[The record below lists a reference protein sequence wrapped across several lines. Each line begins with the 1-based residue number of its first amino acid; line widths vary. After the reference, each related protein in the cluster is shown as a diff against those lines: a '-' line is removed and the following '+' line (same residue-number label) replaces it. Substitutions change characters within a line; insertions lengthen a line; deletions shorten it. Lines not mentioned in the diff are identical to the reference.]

1 MKCIDKTPV
10 INKIINL
17 GIFILIGI
25 FIYHFV
31 YLLIINSQLKKEKI
45 YLIKKNEKMGQELDF
60 SQNQINFMKNRI
72 KSNQIYID
80 NLILKIK
87 QFKEKTKMM
96 RVMLNNANS
105 KLNCIIREKQS
116 KKFQ

>member
-1 MKCIDKTPV
+1 MEFE
-10 INKIINL
+10 N
-17 GIFILIGI
+17 
-25 FIYHFV
+25 YERE
-31 YLLIINSQLKKEKI
+31 LK

-96 RVMLNNANS
+96 GVMLNNANS